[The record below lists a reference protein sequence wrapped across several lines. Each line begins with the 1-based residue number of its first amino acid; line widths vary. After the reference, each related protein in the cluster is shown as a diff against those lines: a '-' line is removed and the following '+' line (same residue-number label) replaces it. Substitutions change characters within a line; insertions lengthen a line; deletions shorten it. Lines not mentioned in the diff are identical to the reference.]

1 MTYTRLRVHEFY
13 ASPFQVY
20 YDQNIFSHG
29 RNNIISIRD
38 TKPIYLDLGGITLSN
53 NENTLSF
60 FALGGINEIGKNMY
74 VVQYADD
81 IVIIDCGGKFPDESL
96 LGIDL
101 IIPDLAYLEEN
112 QDKIRALIVTH
123 GHEDHIGGIPY
134 FLKKL
139 NVPIY
144 ATRFTLGLIEL
155 KLEEHKLTRDTK
167 LITINSESDLE
178 LGQINVTFFKV
189 SHSIPDCLG
198 IVFHTPEGNVVHTGD
213 FKFDLTP
220 ANDQYSDIHKMA
232 EIGKE
237 GVLALISESTNAERK
252 GLTPSEQMVGD
263 HVYEAFVKAEGK
275 IFVST
280 FASNVNRV
288 QQVVDAAIKTN
299 RKLALLGRS
308 MVNIVGVAMERG
320 YINIPEGML
329 IDGRE
334 ADKLP
339 PEKVAILCTGSQGEP
354 MAALSRLASGNY
366 RDVSIYPGDTV
377 ILAASPIPGNEKGV
391 SRIIDNLFR
400 LGANV
405 IYGSGSTTGMHVSG
419 HGYQEDLKLMLTFMQ
434 PKYFIP
440 IHGEYRMLHHH
451 QLLAESVGVE
461 KGNTFII
468 KNGDVVDIE
477 NGTARQTRSIPA
489 GDTYVDGMGVGDVGE
504 IVLRDRRQ
512 LSEDGMVVIVL
523 TISKN
528 DRRIIQGPD
537 TITRGF
543 VYVKDSE
550 NLLNEIN
557 RLVKKTVND
566 LGAEN
571 VRQWNVIKQ
580 NIKKSVGQYLF
591 AQTKRK
597 PMILPIIIEI

>member
-1 MTYTRLRVHEFY
+1 MREDLNVTRENAL
-13 ASPFQVY
+13 
-20 YDQNIFSHG
+20 
-29 RNNIISIRD
+29 SI
-38 TKPIYLDLGGITLSN
+38 
-53 NENTLSF
+53 

-101 IIPDLAYLEEN
+101 IIPDITYLEEN
-112 QDKIRALIVTH
+112 REKIRALVVTH
-123 GHEDHIGGIPY
+123 GHEDHIGGVPY

-144 ATRFTLGLIEL
+144 ATNFTLGLIEL
-155 KLEEHKLTRDTK
+155 KLDEHRLLRDSK
-167 LITINSESDLE
+167 LIPVNADSKLE
-178 LGQINVTFFKV
+178 FGQVQVSFFKV

-220 ANDQYSDIHKMA
+220 ANNQYADIHKMA
-232 EIGKE
+232 EIGRQ
-237 GVLALISESTNAERK
+237 GVLALISESTNAERT
-252 GLTPSEQMVGD
+252 GLTPSERMVGS
-263 HVYEAFVKAEGK
+263 HMNEAFMKAEGK
-275 IFVST
+275 IIVST

-308 MVNIVGVAMERG
+308 MVNVVDVAIERG
-320 YINIPEGML
+320 YLTVPEGML
-329 IDGRE
+329 IEPRE
-334 ADKLP
+334 VDQLS

-354 MAALSRLASGNY
+354 MAALARLSSGNY

-377 ILAASPIPGNEKGV
+377 VLAASPIPGNEKDV
-391 SRIIDNLFR
+391 SKIIDNLFQ

-419 HGYQEDLKLMLTFMQ
+419 HGYQEDLKLMLTLMQ
-434 PKYFIP
+434 PTYFIP

-451 QLLAESVGVE
+451 RLLAESIGVE
-461 KGNTFII
+461 KDNTFII

-477 NGTARQTRSIPA
+477 NGVARQTRRVPS
-489 GDTYVDGMGVGDVGE
+489 GDTYVDGISVGDVGA
-504 IVLRDRRQ
+504 IVLRDRKQ

-523 TISKN
+523 TLSKAERKFIS
-528 DRRIIQGPD
+528 GPD

-543 VYVKDSE
+543 VFVKNSE
-550 NLLNEIN
+550 DLIKEVNQ
-557 RLVKKTVND
+557 LVRKTVND
-566 LGAEN
+566 LQEEN
-571 VRQWNVIKQ
+571 IRQWNVIKQ
-580 NIKKSVGQYLF
+580 NIKKAVGQYLF